1 MHANDAAPPGL
12 QRSRGSFQ
20 LSVGVAGPRAGAPTR
35 IRTLGQVGCL
45 KLLFPRTDPSA
56 PLEAVMVN
64 ISGGIAAGDK
74 LSGRIACLPGSRL
87 VVASQAAERCY
98 RARACE
104 DAARVD
110 MSIRLDAGASLDW
123 LPQETILFD
132 GAVLERR
139 LEVDMEADARF
150 LGIESRVFGR
160 VGSGETVNTLRL
172 RDSMRIRRGGR
183 LCFVDALKWDGDAAA
198 ALARP
203 AIGNGAT
210 LSAMIVLVSPDAPA
224 RLGGVRAALGDDLP
238 AGVSAAAS
246 AWNGLLV
253 VRVLSKHDI
262 GHRRVTRRVLERLL
276 DQGMLP
282 RVWQG

>member
-1 MHANDAAPPGL
+1 MYANDAAPPGL

-20 LSVGVAGPRAGAPTR
+20 LSVAVAGLVQPAPTR

-45 KLLFPRTDPSA
+45 KLLFPRVEPLA

-64 ISGGIAAGDK
+64 ISGGIAAGDR
-74 LSGRIACLPGSRL
+74 LAGRIACQPASRL
-87 VVASQAAERCY
+87 VVTSQAAERCY
-98 RARACE
+98 RARARE
-104 DAARVD
+104 DAARVE

-132 GAVLERR
+132 GAVLERT
-139 LEVDMEADARF
+139 LDVDMEADARF

-160 VGSGETVNTLRL
+160 TGSGETVKNLRL

-203 AIGNGAT
+203 AIGDGAT
-210 LSAMIVLVSPDAPA
+210 LSAMIVLVSPDAA
-224 RLGGVRAALGDDLP
+224 THLEGVRAALIDDLP

-253 VRVLSKHDI
+253 VRVLSTHDTS
-262 GHRRVTRRVLERLL
+262 HRRVTRRVLERLL
-276 DQGMLP
+276 DQRMLP

>member
-20 LSVGVAGPRAGAPTR
+20 LSVGVAGPRPRAPTR

-56 PLEAVMVN
+56 ALEAVMVN
-64 ISGGIAAGDK
+64 ISGGIAAGDQ

-98 RARACE
+98 RARAGE
-104 DAARVD
+104 NAARVD

-160 VGSGETVNTLRL
+160 AGSGETVNTLRL

-224 RLGGVRAALGDDLP
+224 RLEGVRAALGDDLP

-246 AWNGLLV
+246 AWNELLV
-253 VRVLSKHDI
+253 VRVLSTHDT

-276 DQGMLP
+276 DQGILP